1 MKHKGS
7 ISDKGFEA
15 RNVNSRKR

>member
-7 ISDKGFEA
+7 ISDKGFEDFW
-15 RNVNSRKR
+15 SS